1 MNYFFFILIHN
12 ILPVFFVIGLGYTI
26 HKKFQLDIRS
36 LSKVTFYAFV
46 PALIFVKIYETN
58 IHLDLLK
65 AIGFTAV
72 FLLVQ
77 GLSTHVITRQLK
89 YQPALKNA
97 VKNSV
102 MFYNSGNYGLPLIEL
117 IFMGSPVANLAISV
131 QIMVLMV
138 QNFSTTHL
146 VFTKLVVVN

>member
-1 MNYFFFILIHN
+1 MLFLFAYDIIEHKIQWEAFMNYFFFILIHN

-89 YQPALKNA
+89 YQPALKKRCKKQCY
-97 VKNSV
+97 VLQL
-102 MFYNSGNYGLPLIEL
+102 GEL
-117 IFMGSPVANLAISV
+117 R
-131 QIMVLMV
+131 
-138 QNFSTTHL
+138 TTS
-146 VFTKLVVVN
+146 N